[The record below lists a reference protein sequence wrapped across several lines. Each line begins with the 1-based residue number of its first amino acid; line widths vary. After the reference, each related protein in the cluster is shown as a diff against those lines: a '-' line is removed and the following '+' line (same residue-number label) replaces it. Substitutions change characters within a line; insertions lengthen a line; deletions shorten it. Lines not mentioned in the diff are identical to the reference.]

1 MGFDGM
7 FFGRDDYQDY
17 EQRNRTKNMEMVWK
31 ASANLGKEQTVMSG
45 LNRSILKTTHLI
57 RSTKLVIYGY
67 FTEWLCSTKH
77 VLF

>member
-31 ASANLGKEQTVMSG
+31 ASANLGKKQTIISSS
-45 LNRSILKTTHLI
+45 NRSIYLI

-67 FTEWLCSTKH
+67 FAIWLCSTKH
-77 VLF
+77 ILF